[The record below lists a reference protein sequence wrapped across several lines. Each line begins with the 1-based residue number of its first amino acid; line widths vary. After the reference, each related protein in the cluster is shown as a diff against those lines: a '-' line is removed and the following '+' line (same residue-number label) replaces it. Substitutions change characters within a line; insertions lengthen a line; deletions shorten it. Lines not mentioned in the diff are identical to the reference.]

1 MTSDTSAEDHT
12 GIEPHRI
19 VYPIGAMCAAS
30 GVLYGYNLGVI
41 AGAILFIVED
51 FGLSATLKEI
61 AISASLFGA
70 MFGALVGGKLADLIG
85 RRRTIIFGAAL
96 GMLAALVGS
105 LSTEIWL
112 LIGHRVF
119 VGFSFGVLACV
130 TPLFVAEVSPTN
142 QRGRLGA
149 LFSVALMVGLLCSY
163 LADFIFSGSA
173 IGWRWMFLVGLA
185 PAVPVIAIMLFLPE
199 SPRWLLARGA
209 VEGARKSL
217 RKLHG
222 SSNVETDIATLQDG
236 LRASKGG
243 FAELA
248 NPMVK
253 MALIAGVGLAV
264 VRQGTGVA
272 ISTFCSPELF
282 QLAGFNSTTVDLL
295 GTVGVGAVYVVMT
308 IIALWLVDRLGRR
321 PLLLGGL
328 FGMIAGF
335 ALLFTVLQV
344 PDMTQLTGWLA
355 VSGLVLFV
363 AAFAI
368 GPGAVVFL
376 LISEIFPQQ
385 IRGIGMGIANF
396 TLWGV
401 YLLSTLTFPI
411 LLHLTGKSGPFLVYT
426 LLGVAA
432 WLFVYKVI
440 PETKGRSLEE
450 IQSRWRNQR
459 PGSPKSAQA

>member
-1 MTSDTSAEDHT
+1 
-12 GIEPHRI
+12 
-19 VYPIGAMCAAS
+19 MCAAS

-41 AGAILFIVED
+41 AGAILFIVDD

-70 MFGALVGGKLADLIG
+70 MFGAIIGGKLADWIG
-85 RRRTIIFGAAL
+85 RRRTIVSGAAL
-96 GMLAALVGS
+96 GMIAALVGS
-105 LSTEIWL
+105 LSTDIWL
-112 LIGHRVF
+112 LISHRVF
-119 VGFSFGVLACV
+119 VGFSFGMLACV
-130 TPLFVAEVSPTN
+130 TPLFVAEVSPSN
-142 QRGRLGA
+142 LRGRLGA

-173 IGWRWMFLVGLA
+173 LGWRWMFLLGLA
-185 PAVPVIAIMLFLPE
+185 PAVPVIATMLFLPE

-209 VEGARKSL
+209 VEKARKAFRML
-217 RKLHG
+217 RG
-222 SSNVETDIATLQDG
+222 TPNVETEIATLQGG
-236 LRASKGG
+236 LQASNGS
-243 FAELA
+243 FSDLA
-248 NPMVK
+248 NPMFK

-264 VRQGTGVA
+264 IRQGTGVA

-308 IIALWLVDRLGRR
+308 LVALWLVDRLGRR
-321 PLLLGGL
+321 PLMLSGL
-328 FGMIAGF
+328 FGMTVGF
-335 ALLFTVLQV
+335 ALLFAVLQI
-344 PDMTQLTGWLA
+344 PEMTRLTGWLA
-355 VSGLVLFV
+355 VAGLMLFV
-363 AAFAI
+363 AAFAV

-376 LISEIFPQQ
+376 LISEIYPQQ

-396 TLWGV
+396 ALWGA

-411 LLHLTGKSGPFLVYT
+411 LLHLTGKSGPFLIYT
-426 LLGVAA
+426 LLGAAA

-450 IQSRWRNQR
+450 IQSRWQTRRTGPPQTAR
-459 PGSPKSAQA
+459 A